1 MLRESS
7 VMKQII
13 MHLGIALVFV
23 SLMHADQTVQS
34 VQQALK
40 DQGFY
45 YGNVTGDK
53 SAETTS
59 AIRRYQIRNG
69 LQVTG
74 EIDPETLQSLNVSST
89 SNSVASS
96 QPSLKRAV
104 TQPNSA
110 RSSGNPKAEQNS
122 SPRSSTEPNRQPDS
136 NPAYSSAY
144 YQPAPPRKSKRM
156 AIAELQRQLMT
167 RGYYGGRIDGSSGR
181 RTALAL
187 RAFQFDSG
195 LPPTGQLDTNT
206 LQTLGLSDANLAY
219 LQPASRSYE
228 TRVPVWKFK
237 HGKWKLK
244 WKKSHGDG
252 GDEYGDQEAAERAH
266 AWSNGYDQ
274 DE

>member
-1 MLRESS
+1 
-7 VMKQII
+7 MKQTIV
-13 MHLGIALVFV
+13 HLGIALVFV
-23 SLMHADQTVQS
+23 GLLRADQTLQS

-40 DQGFY
+40 NQGFY

-53 SAETTS
+53 SVETTS

-74 EIDPETLQSLNVSST
+74 EIDSETLQSLNVSST

-96 QPSLKRAV
+96 QPSRRAV
-104 TQPNSA
+104 TQPNSV
-110 RSSGNPKAEQNS
+110 RSSDNPKAEQNS
-122 SPRSSTEPNRQPDS
+122 SPSSSTEPNRQPDS

-144 YQPAPPRKSKRM
+144 YQPAPSRTSKRM

-167 RGYYGGRIDGSSGR
+167 RRYYQGRIDGSYGR

-195 LPPTGQLDTNT
+195 LPPTGQLDANT
-206 LQTLGLSDANLAY
+206 LQMLGLSDANLAY
-219 LQPASRSYE
+219 SQPGSRSYE
-228 TRVPVWKFK
+228 TRVPVWTFK

-266 AWSNGYDQ
+266 AWWNGYSQ
-274 DE
+274 GE